1 MNCRLG
7 SVTSSPVPAL
17 PSGPS
22 VMSGSSDLSG
32 TKTALPLLTVWS
44 TPWAKNCP
52 KNVNSELYG
61 GERPTS
67 VVTFGMNSVL
77 CDGVQPAGLPGVVT
91 VLVSGSTTGSVAHGT
106 ALGVSGSCERTGWPD
121 AATAAGFVDVWS
133 TIRLLMRRG
142 WSSKTLPVFC
152 L

>member
-1 MNCRLG
+1 MNCWLG

-44 TPWAKNCP
+44 TPWSKNCP
-52 KNVNSELYG
+52 KNVNTELYG
-61 GERPTS
+61 GDRPTS

-77 CDGVQPAGLPGVVT
+77 CEGTHSIGL
-91 VLVSGSTTGSVAHGT
+91 
-106 ALGVSGSCERTGWPD
+106 PD
-121 AATAAGFVDVWS
+121 AATEGEPGVCTVPSAFRTGSVVQGTTPSLPWVRTGNWAAAIAAGFVDVWS
-133 TIRLLMRRG
+133 TI
-142 WSSKTLPVFC
+142 
-152 L
+152 